1 MNRNAAIVLAAL
13 LFTGGC
19 ATTPAPSAYQ
29 IWQSRLTEGQLLT
42 IRAAVLATEVFNA
55 TYDHTITEL
64 ADTNLVA
71 ELRAKINEARRLNR
85 QAQSWNLSAIPPP
98 PAEPS
103 TSSFQNHWVLQERGL
118 PVKIDYHYS
127 GPSYEKYF
135 YALKVI
141 TLRGKD
147 VMSWT
152 TGTEPVWYAPF
163 GSFVS
168 GDRVDLD
175 VQDVIRIIKINRGE

>member
-1 MNRNAAIVLAAL
+1 MSRNAAIILAAFIL
-13 LFTGGC
+13 TGGC
-19 ATTPAPSAYQ
+19 ATQPAPSAYEV
-29 IWQSRLTEGQLLT
+29 WQSKLTEGQLLT
-42 IRAAVLATEVFNA
+42 IRSAVLAAEVFNA

-85 QAQSWNLSAIPPP
+85 KAQSWNLSEIPPP
-98 PAEPS
+98 PPEPP
-103 TSSFQNHWVLQERGL
+103 TISFQNHWVLLARGL

-127 GPSYEKYF
+127 GPSYEKQF

-152 TGTEPVWYAPF
+152 AGTDPVWYNPF
-163 GSFVS
+163 GTFVS
-168 GDRVDLD
+168 GDHADLD
-175 VQDVIRIIKINRGE
+175 VQDLIRIIKINRE